1 MDTQKSVAFFE
12 RNSWYHRTKELHED
26 GSILYGKRG
35 GFETAEEAEQSYY
48 ACKAEFDKVYHKYIL
63 ENKLNKDISLKSYL
77 EYWFDVVFSER
88 VVSTT
93 RMCSS
98 YILKQTV
105 LPNIKED
112 IKLRYVT
119 TEYLDALLA
128 ISAKSSESAGN
139 AARCLLYMA
148 FKDAVIEEYIQEN
161 PVINTKQYKR
171 KKPNI
176 RILNK
181 TQIKVLLT
189 GAAKGNWYL
198 EILLCLFCGLRKGEV
213 MGLKFSDFDLKER
226 TVKICRQVGFEFHF
240 DETDLIKQAV
250 IVEKPTK
257 TQNSNRT
264 LRVPDEVIAEVEK
277 RKLLIDYQKMKF
289 QEKYTDNDY
298 ICCQA
303 NGMPRSMTSFNSAM
317 TKLCE
322 RNGLPHISVHSLRHM
337 YATILLEQGVPL
349 AKISALLGHSSV
361 NTTFE
366 YYCEVMD
373 ERDKI
378 MAFMNDEFSTERMEV
393 G

>member
-93 RMCSS
+93 RMCGS

-176 RILNK
+176 CILNK

>member
-12 RNSWYHRTKELHED
+12 RDSWYHRTKELHED